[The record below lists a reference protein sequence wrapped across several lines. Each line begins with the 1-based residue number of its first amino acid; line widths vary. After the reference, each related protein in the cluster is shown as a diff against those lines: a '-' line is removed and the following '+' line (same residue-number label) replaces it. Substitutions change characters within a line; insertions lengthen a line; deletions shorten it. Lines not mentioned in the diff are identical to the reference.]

1 MGLAA
6 AAALMLSA
14 LCGQTCSEGIVL
26 DTDFGQLPDGWYV
39 DLDWSFGED
48 GAVVQT
54 SADSWDA
61 LLFTGEGPPE
71 MIYFVPDGTDSVVV
85 RIPYSLD
92 ASVVDGT
99 VDFFIELGSTG
110 TAWNEI
116 WQEGIYG
123 EGSIQ
128 QSDTI
133 CLNAYWITGG
143 DWLGIAFE
151 GEGQCLDTGS
161 MSVLWQVHGLT
172 ITAYGDSLT
181 MDAGTWG
188 SIKAR

>member
-1 MGLAA
+1 MWLAA
-6 AAALMLSA
+6 AAALLLSA
-14 LCGQTCSEGIVL
+14 LCGQTWSESIIL
-26 DTDFGQLPDGWYV
+26 DTDFAQLPDGWYV

-54 SADSWDA
+54 SADNWDA

-92 ASVVDGT
+92 AGVVDGT
-99 VDFFIELGSTG
+99 VDFFVELGSTG
-110 TAWNEI
+110 TAWSEI

-133 CLNAYWITGG
+133 CLNAGWITGG
-143 DWLGIAFE
+143 DWLGIVFE
-151 GEGQCLDTGS
+151 GEGQCVDTGS